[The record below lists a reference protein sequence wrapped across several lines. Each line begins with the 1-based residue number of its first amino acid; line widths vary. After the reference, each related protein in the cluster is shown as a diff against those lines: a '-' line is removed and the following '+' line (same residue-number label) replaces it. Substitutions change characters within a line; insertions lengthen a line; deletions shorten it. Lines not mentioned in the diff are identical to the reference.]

1 MPGATWH
8 GQARPSRLEQSPRPK
23 KDSANDIAA
32 GALTAYDKHESMP
45 PGFTTLVPFGGPC
58 LRAGGGLGSRVVTHQ
73 TPDSRPQGWLG
84 AGILNLESR
93 IRGLNVNT
101 VRTHGSRSKQK
112 HDALRA
118 KRRAGS
124 LNVVSSEKAS
134 QRTAKGK
141 REATGALPT
150 KTHRLK
156 QSLTGNPSPR
166 PEILSRKAG
175 VTPQRP
181 HSLVPE
187 HLRGW
192 RSAGTRVGSAAG
204 LRATVESSRI
214 REN

>member
-1 MPGATWH
+1 MYVFIYIYIYRYTYIHVCTCPESAGPTRPNREGCRGTVPGATWH
-8 GQARPSRLEQSPRPK
+8 GQARPSRLEESPRPK

-124 LNVVSSEKAS
+124 LNVVSSR
-134 QRTAKGK
+134 QRVNVKPPELYQQKRKG
-141 REATGALPT
+141 L
-150 KTHRLK
+150 
-156 QSLTGNPSPR
+156 N
-166 PEILSRKAG
+166 
-175 VTPQRP
+175 
-181 HSLVPE
+181 
-187 HLRGW
+187 
-192 RSAGTRVGSAAG
+192 
-204 LRATVESSRI
+204 
-214 REN
+214 NC